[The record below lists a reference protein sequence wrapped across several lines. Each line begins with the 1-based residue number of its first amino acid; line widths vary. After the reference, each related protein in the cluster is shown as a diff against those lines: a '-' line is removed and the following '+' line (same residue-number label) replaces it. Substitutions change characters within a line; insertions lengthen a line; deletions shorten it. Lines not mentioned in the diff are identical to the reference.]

1 MEFKIWRIRWKN
13 NQYKNFSLEEEIKL
27 FIIKSNYI
35 SSQDL
40 KFMYN
45 GQLLNRYQEISKT
58 ELENN
63 SKIIV
68 IDEEI
73 EYVG

>member
-40 KFMYN
+40 KFMFN

>member
-40 KFMYN
+40 KFMFN

-68 IDEEI
+68 IDEED